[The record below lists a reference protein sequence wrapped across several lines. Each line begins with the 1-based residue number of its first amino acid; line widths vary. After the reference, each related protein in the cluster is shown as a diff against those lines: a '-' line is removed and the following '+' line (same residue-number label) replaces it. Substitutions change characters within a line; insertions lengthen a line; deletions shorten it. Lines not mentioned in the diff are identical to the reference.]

1 MPALAIYLTKILI
14 IAAVFSK
21 NLPYMCN
28 PKICNVMCIS
38 NAGTEFNEAE
48 VKSVAE
54 QVITLI
60 NEQDTEGLKEIST
73 EQVKADLTDVTL
85 KKLYET
91 IGEGGAFEEVKE
103 MKVQGGTEND
113 KNYAVVTAET
123 EYENKSFTYTITIT
137 TDMKLV
143 GLRYK

>member
-1 MPALAIYLTKILI
+1 MSKTNVKPICVLVLSMIMCFGLLAGCGGEL
-14 IAAVFSK
+14 
-21 NLPYMCN
+21 LPL
-28 PKICNVMCIS
+28 
-38 NAGTEFNEAE
+38 ATEFDEAE

-54 QVITLI
+54 HVITLI

>member
-1 MPALAIYLTKILI
+1 MSKTNVKPICVLVLSMIMCFGLLAGCGGEL
-14 IAAVFSK
+14 
-21 NLPYMCN
+21 LPL
-28 PKICNVMCIS
+28 
-38 NAGTEFNEAE
+38 ATEFNEAE

-85 KKLYET
+85 KKLYGT
-91 IGEGGAFEEVKE
+91 IAEGGAFEEVKE

-113 KNYAVVTAET
+113 KDYAVVTAET